1 MQEHVES
8 GLVTTY
14 IEHHPVGCFVINPHA
29 FHNAHLLRSTLP
41 HSLVLPIPLHQD
53 WQAKHIE
60 IAGNLRIAQ
69 ETKWTATKNRAV
81 QKKLQVNAANS
92 VDDSGP
98 GYKKR
103 KRMRVEE
110 MGGSAQSEML
120 DSGQQRVFEYTMHTQ
135 GSK

>member
-1 MQEHVES
+1 MQEHVEL

-14 IEHHPVGCFVINPHA
+14 IEHHPVRCFVINTHA
-29 FHNAHLLRSTLP
+29 FHNAHLLCSTLP

-60 IAGNLRIAQ
+60 IAGNLHIAQ
-69 ETKWTATKNRAV
+69 ETKRTATKNCAV

-98 GYKKR
+98 GYKKW
-103 KRMRVEE
+103 KRTRMEE
-110 MGGSAQSEML
+110 MGRSAQSEML
-120 DSGQQRVFEYTMHTQ
+120 DSGQQGVFEYTMHMQ